1 MFPRLIVLFAF
12 LTASVSLAEPAPLTF
27 PRLNESDVQI
37 NIDGRLD
44 ETTWQEIPF
53 YDGMRVT
60 SPASGDDPRFETRVY
75 YFYTDKGLYI
85 GLHALQPVDLNLPR
99 LTSRDSFSTRDAFS
113 VTLDTS
119 GEGKYGY
126 WFMVA
131 LGDSVTDGI
140 VLPER
145 NFERDWDGPWRGAS
159 SELDDGWS
167 AEMFLPWAM
176 VNMPKSEADTRR
188 MGIYVSRTLGSIH
201 ERWTFPY
208 LPQTEAG
215 FISRLQSIDLK
226 GVNPTQEYSIYP
238 YVASTQDGIG
248 DRDRSRA
255 GVDLFWRPSTYL
267 RLSATLNPDF
277 GQVEADDVV
286 VNFTAFETFF
296 PEKRLFFLENREVF
310 VTSPR
315 KASSGTLL
323 NTRRI
328 GASIASRRG
337 SSDSIDGVELN
348 TVDRNG
354 PVDLVGALKVTGEQG
369 RLRYGVMTAIEDDMD
384 VRTQASDLNS
394 IIEGRNFSVLRL
406 IHENTDDGGRR
417 AFGYMGTRTDH
428 SARDATAHGLDAHLR
443 TPDSKLQWDGQLFM
457 SDIDGVRGYGG
468 LSDIRWQPKTGHEHK
483 IELEYFDDQLDLN
496 DLGFLPRNDRL
507 GVLYDYE
514 LRESPYK
521 GLLERRTDINVRGNW
536 TSDQLLTDA
545 RVYLRRRWSRL
556 NNIQYQAAVTYRPEY
571 WDDRNSRGNGTYRR
585 QNRWQVEAGVNSDWA
600 KPYVADLMVNLREES
615 EGGTRQS
622 ISTTLFIRPS
632 DRWSFSI
639 RANYTDGDSWLIHRG
654 DRNFSTYSFSQWSPR
669 IRYDIFFSSKQ
680 QLGFVLQWVGIKAFE
695 DRRWLV
701 PTQRGDLIDN
711 GSRPDTGAADFAVS
725 DMTVQVRYRW
735 EIAPLSDL
743 FVVYNRGGRATGVNT
758 DDQYDSLLSDAF
770 SNPTSEFLVMKLR
783 YRVGP
788 G

>member
-1 MFPRLIVLFAF
+1 MFPRLLVLYAC
-12 LTASVSLAEPAPLTF
+12 LIASISLADSAPLQF
-27 PRLNESDVQI
+27 PRFSERDIQI

-44 ETTWQEIPF
+44 EGIWQEIPF
-53 YDGMRVT
+53 HDGMRVT
-60 SPASGDDPRFETRVY
+60 SPASGVTPRFETRV
-75 YFYTDKGLYI
+75 FYLYTEKGLYI
-85 GLHALQPVDLNLPR
+85 GLHALQPIDLNLPR

-113 VTLDTS
+113 VTIDPS
-119 GEGKYGY
+119 GEGKYAY
-126 WFMVA
+126 WFMIA

-145 NFERDWDGPWRGAS
+145 NFERDWDGPWRAAS

-176 VNMPKSEADTRR
+176 VNMPKSESDIRK
-188 MGIYVSRTLGSIH
+188 MGIYVSRSLGSIH

-208 LPQTEAG
+208 LPQTEPG
-215 FISRLQSIDLK
+215 FLSRLHPFTVED
-226 GVNPTQEYSIYP
+226 VNPTQEYSVYP

-248 DRDRSRA
+248 DGDSSNA
-255 GVDLFWRPSTYL
+255 GIDLFWRPSTYL

-315 KASSGTLL
+315 KDSAGTLL

-337 SSDSIDGVELN
+337 SPDNIDGVTFN
-348 TVDRNG
+348 RSDRNR
-354 PVDLVGALKVTGEQG
+354 PVDLIGAVKVTGEQG
-369 RLRYGVMTAIEDDMD
+369 RLRYGVLSAIEDDTD
-384 VRTQASDLNS
+384 VRTQSPGTTS
-394 IIEGRNFSVLRL
+394 RIEGRQLSVLRL

-428 SARDATAHGLDAHLR
+428 SARDATAHGFDAHLR
-443 TPDSKLQWDGQLFM
+443 TSDSKFQWDGQLFM
-457 SDIDGVRGYGG
+457 SDINGERGYGG
-468 LSDIRWQPKTGHEHK
+468 FSDIRWRPKTGHEHK
-483 IELEYFDDQLDLN
+483 VELEYFDDQLDLN
-496 DLGFLPRNDRL
+496 DLGFLSRNDRL

-521 GLLERRTDINVRGNW
+521 DLLERRTDFRVRGNW

-545 RVYLRRRWSRL
+545 NVFLRRRWSRL
-556 NNIQYQAAVTYRPEY
+556 NNVQYQAAVTYRPEV

-585 QNRWQVEAGVNSDWA
+585 QERWQLETGVNSDWA
-600 KPYVADLMVNLREES
+600 KPFVGDIRVNLREES
-615 EGGTRQS
+615 EGGSRQS
-622 ISTTLFIRPS
+622 ISSTLFVRPS

-639 RANYTDGDSWLIHRG
+639 RASYTDGDAWLIHRG
-654 DRNFSTYSFSQWSPR
+654 DRDFSTYRFSQWSPR
-669 IRYDIFFSSKQ
+669 IRYDMFFSAKQ
-680 QLGFVLQWVGIKAFE
+680 QLGFVLQWIGIKAFE

-701 PTQRGDLIDN
+701 PPGRGDLIEN
-711 GSRPDTGAADFAVS
+711 GGRPENGAADFAVS
-725 DMTVQVRYRW
+725 DITVQLRYRW

-743 FVVYNRGGRATGVNT
+743 FVVYNRGGRAPGVT
-758 DDQYDSLLSDAF
+758 TTSQYDSLFSDAF
-770 SNPTSEFLVMKLR
+770 SNPTSEFFVVKLR